1 MGLLD
6 GTTQQQYYQSPSDYG
21 NYQFT
26 SLDDIINQF
35 QIAYVGEDKIISK
48 IKRADVAF
56 HAQRAMQELSF
67 DTFKSIKSQEIKLPP
82 SNIMI
87 LPHDYVNY
95 TDISWVNSGGIKI
108 PLYPTSNT
116 SNPTSTVQ
124 DDNGSYFFQGAEDL
138 VKNGDF
144 SDSLDGATNWNYSN
158 VRSQATPIGP
168 FIYSFNQFTPQYL
181 EMEVSCTYDDAY
193 TITHAVQTT
202 LSGGADGTIRV
213 NMTVTGPGI
222 PTGAYVGAV
231 ALDGLSFDLYKS
243 SGTIVTTGGPQT
255 ETLTFA
261 ADGDEVANWNYALV
275 STTDGVYDNGRE
287 ASNQGVA
294 NEDSISIVD
303 GALAITTMNYLWRG
317 FSPSYVGSHCYAVW
331 QQIDV
336 SNFNVLDLSATAT
349 SHASTSICGNG
360 IVKLGLSTEP
370 GSNAINP
377 YNVTNPIPHQ
387 KNLYTDGEGF
397 IPGGYLE
404 WNNGNALATYK
415 SLPGIDVAAYDTLYV
430 VISSRTIWNQMGSG
444 SGTDYIKTN
453 LIDNASVQF
462 TGEPSSLRLRDRSLT
477 WDSYK
482 SGAPSEN
489 QNQYNDDTYWPIDG
503 SRFGLDPQY
512 AQTNGSFYIDNLK
525 GLVHFSSNIG
535 GKTVILDYISDS
547 LGTDGE
553 MQVHKFAEEAMYKW
567 IAYAIL
573 STRMN
578 VPGQIVQRFKK
589 EKFAETRKAK
599 LRLSNIKL
607 EEITRILRGK
617 SKHIKH

>member
-1 MGLLD
+1 
-6 GTTQQQYYQSPSDYG
+6 
-21 NYQFT
+21 
-26 SLDDIINQF
+26 
-35 QIAYVGEDKIISK
+35 
-48 IKRADVAF
+48 
-56 HAQRAMQELSF
+56 
-67 DTFKSIKSQEIKLPP
+67 
-82 SNIMI
+82 
-87 LPHDYVNY
+87 
-95 TDISWVNSGGIKI
+95 
-108 PLYPTSNT
+108 
-116 SNPTSTVQ
+116 
-124 DDNGSYFFQGAEDL
+124 
-138 VKNGDF
+138 
-144 SDSLDGATNWNYSN
+144 
-158 VRSQATPIGP
+158 
-168 FIYSFNQFTPQYL
+168 
-181 EMEVSCTYDDAY
+181 
-193 TITHAVQTT
+193 
-202 LSGGADGTIRV
+202 
-213 NMTVTGPGI
+213 
-222 PTGAYVGAV
+222 
-231 ALDGLSFDLYKS
+231 
-243 SGTIVTTGGPQT
+243 
-255 ETLTFA
+255 
-261 ADGDEVANWNYALV
+261 
-275 STTDGVYDNGRE
+275 
-287 ASNQGVA
+287 
-294 NEDSISIVD
+294 
-303 GALAITTMNYLWRG
+303 
-317 FSPSYVGSHCYAVW
+317 
-331 QQIDV
+331 
-336 SNFNVLDLSATAT
+336 
-349 SHASTSICGNG
+349 
-360 IVKLGLSTEP
+360 
-370 GSNAINP
+370 
-377 YNVTNPIPHQ
+377 
-387 KNLYTDGEGF
+387 
-397 IPGGYLE
+397 
-404 WNNGNALATYK
+404 
-415 SLPGIDVAAYDTLYV
+415 
-430 VISSRTIWNQMGSG
+430 MGSG